1 MANYRIAIIIRRQ
14 KEAPFDYTEFKT
26 DSHENPDDLED
37 LIFDEIPNYI
47 EQIINENSEEE

>member
-26 DSHENPDDLED
+26 DSYENPDDLED